1 MFHPGHAVCA
11 PVFQEFSAMNKPLFV
26 AAALSLSM
34 LGLAGCAKKEAPAE
48 PVRAVRTTTV
58 TGSES
63 AASHEYAAEIRARTE
78 SRLGFR
84 VGGKLQSRSANLG
97 DSVRAGQVLAQ
108 IDAQDLRLGQEAARA
123 ALAAAQ
129 TNLDQSSADYK
140 RFKELRDQGF
150 IGAAELE
157 RRETAMKTARAQLDQ
172 ARAQATVQGNQAG
185 YASLV
190 AGAAGVVTAVEAE
203 PGQVVG
209 AGTPVVRL
217 AHDGPR
223 DAVFSVP
230 EDRIGALRQLLGQT
244 GGVTLVPWDS
254 GKPVK
259 ATVREVAAAADPV
272 TRTFLVKADVG
283 DAPVRLGQTAN
294 VKITGQ
300 AVAGVI
306 RLPLTAVAEAKG
318 QTIVWLLDRNAMA
331 VRSQPVVVAGADGN
345 SVVIAQ
351 GVKPGDEVVVAGT
364 HVLTPGQKVKPF
376 VEAQAGAGRVI
387 PASASAPASPAS
399 R

>member
-1 MFHPGHAVCA
+1 
-11 PVFQEFSAMNKPLFV
+11 MNKPLFV
-26 AAALSLSM
+26 ATVISLSA
-34 LGLAGCAKKEAPAE
+34 LGLAGCAKKEAPPE
-48 PVRAVRTTTV
+48 PVRAVRTITV
-58 TGSES
+58 SGSETV
-63 AASHEYAAEIRARTE
+63 AAHEYAAEIRARTE

-84 VGGKLQSRSANLG
+84 VGGKLQSRSVNLG
-97 DSVRAGQVLAQ
+97 DSVRAGQLLAQ
-108 IDAQDLRLGQEAARA
+108 LDGQDLRLGQDAARA

-129 TNLDQSSADYK
+129 TNLDQASADYK

-172 ARAQATVQGNQAG
+172 AKAQASVQGNQAG

-190 AGAAGVVTAVEAE
+190 ADAAGVVTAVEAE

-230 EDRIGALRQLLGQT
+230 EDRVGAVRQLLGKVDAITLQPWGT
-244 GGVTLVPWDS
+244 GDS
-254 GKPVK
+254 VK
-259 ATVREVAAAADPV
+259 ATVREIAAAADPV
-272 TRTFLVKADVG
+272 TRTFLVKADLG
-283 DAPVRLGQTAN
+283 KAAVRLGQTAS
-294 VKITGQ
+294 VRVAGQ

-318 QTIVWLLDRNAMA
+318 QTVVWLLDRGQMA

-345 SVVIAQ
+345 TVVVRQ

-364 HVLTPGQKVKPF
+364 HMLTAGLKVKPF
-376 VEAQAGAGRVI
+376 VEVASAAPKVI
-387 PASASAPASPAS
+387 PASASMPAPVASN
-399 R
+399 

>member
-1 MFHPGHAVCA
+1 M
-11 PVFQEFSAMNKPLFV
+11 SKPLFV
-26 AAALSLSM
+26 AAALSLSVLAM
-34 LGLAGCAKKEAPAE
+34 AGCAKKEAPAE
-48 PVRAVRTTTV
+48 PVRAVRTTLVSGSDTV
-58 TGSES
+58 
-63 AASHEYAAEIRARTE
+63 ASYEYAAEIRARTE

-84 VGGKLQSRSANLG
+84 VGGKLQSRSVNLG
-97 DSVRAGQVLAQ
+97 DSVKAGQVLAQ
-108 IDAQDLRLGQEAARA
+108 IDAQDLRLGQDAARA
-123 ALAAAQ
+123 ALSAAQ
-129 TNLDQSSADYK
+129 TNLDQASADYK

-157 RRETAMKTARAQLDQ
+157 RRETAMKTARAQFDQ
-172 ARAQATVQGNQAG
+172 ARAQAAVQGNQAA

-190 AGAAGVVTAVEAE
+190 ADAAGVVTAVEAE

-230 EDRIGALRQLLGQT
+230 EDRIGALRQLLGQP
-244 GGVTLVPWDS
+244 GGVTLVPWGS
-254 GKPVK
+254 GEPAK

-283 DAPVRLGQTAN
+283 NAPVRLGQTAN
-294 VKITGQ
+294 IKIASQ
-300 AVAGVI
+300 PVAGVI
-306 RLPLTAVAEAKG
+306 RLPLTAITEAKG
-318 QTIVWLLDRNAMA
+318 QTIVWLLDRNAMV

-345 SVVIAQ
+345 TVVIAQ
-351 GVKPGDEVVVAGT
+351 GIKSGDEVVVAGT

-376 VEAQAGAGRVI
+376 VEAQAATGRVI
-387 PASASAPASPAS
+387 PASASAPASLAS

>member
-1 MFHPGHAVCA
+1 
-11 PVFQEFSAMNKPLFV
+11 MNNPLFV
-26 AAALSLSM
+26 AAALSLSV

-48 PVRAVRTTTV
+48 PVRAVRTTLV
-58 TGSES
+58 SGSDS
-63 AASHEYAAEIRARTE
+63 VASYEYAAEIRARTE

-84 VGGKLQSRSANLG
+84 VGGKLQSRSVNLG
-97 DSVRAGQVLAQ
+97 DSVKAGQVLAQ

-129 TNLDQSSADYK
+129 TNLDQASADYR

-157 RRETAMKTARAQLDQ
+157 RRETAMKTARAQFDQ
-172 ARAQATVQGNQAG
+172 ARAQAAVQGNQAA

-190 AGAAGVVTAVEAE
+190 ADAAGVVTAVEAE

-209 AGTPVVRL
+209 AGTPVIRL

-230 EDRIGALRQLLGQT
+230 EDRVGALRQLLGQA
-244 GGVTLVPWDS
+244 GGVTLVPWGS
-254 GKPVK
+254 GVPAK
-259 ATVREVAAAADPV
+259 ATVREVSAAADPV

-283 DAPVRLGQTAN
+283 DAPVRLGQSAN
-294 VKITGQ
+294 VKIASQ
-300 AVAGVI
+300 PVAGVI
-306 RLPLTAVAEAKG
+306 RLPLTAVTEAKG
-318 QTIVWLLDRNAMA
+318 QTIVWLLDRQAMV
-331 VRSQPVVVAGADGN
+331 VRSRPVVVAGADGN
-345 SVVIAQ
+345 TVVIAQ

-364 HVLTPGQKVKPF
+364 HVLTAGQRVKPF
-376 VEAQAGAGRVI
+376 VEAQAAAGRVI
-387 PASASAPASPAS
+387 SASASAPSSLAS

>member
-1 MFHPGHAVCA
+1 
-11 PVFQEFSAMNKPLFV
+11 MNKPLFV
-26 AAALSLSM
+26 AAVISLSA
-34 LGLAGCAKKEAPAE
+34 LGLAGCAKKEAPPE
-48 PVRAVRTTTV
+48 PVRAVRTVTV
-58 TGSES
+58 SSGETV
-63 AASHEYAAEIRARTE
+63 AAHEYAAEIRARTE

-84 VGGKLQSRSANLG
+84 VGGKLQSRSVNLG
-97 DSVRAGQVLAQ
+97 DSVKAGQVLAQ
-108 IDAQDLRLGQEAARA
+108 LDGQDLRLGQEAARA

-129 TNLDQSSADYK
+129 TNLDQVTADYK

-157 RRETAMKTARAQLDQ
+157 RRDTAMKTARAQLDQ
-172 ARAQATVQGNQAG
+172 AKAQASVQGNQAG

-190 AGAAGVVTAVEAE
+190 AEVAGVVTAVEAE

-230 EDRIGALRQLLGQT
+230 EDRIGALRQLIGKA
-244 GGVTLVPWDS
+244 GGVMLLPWGD
-254 GKPVK
+254 GQPVK

-272 TRTFLVKADVG
+272 TRTFLVKADLG
-283 DAPVRLGQTAN
+283 NAAVRLGQSAN
-294 VKITGQ
+294 VSVPGP

-306 RLPLTAVAEAKG
+306 RLPLTAVGETKG
-318 QTIVWLLDRNAMA
+318 QTVVWLLDRGTMT

-345 SVVIAQ
+345 SVVIGQ

-364 HVLTPGQKVKPF
+364 HVLTAGLKVKPF
-376 VEAQAGAGRVI
+376 VETQVASASKVI
-387 PASASAPASPAS
+387 PASASVPAPAAS

>member
-1 MFHPGHAVCA
+1 MSK
-11 PVFQEFSAMNKPLFV
+11 PVFSAAV
-26 AAALSLSM
+26 AGLVL
-34 LGLAGCAKKEAPAE
+34 LGLAGCARKEAPAE
-48 PVRAVRTTTV
+48 PTRAVRTITV
-58 TGSES
+58 VTSQA

-84 VGGKLQSRSANLG
+84 VGGKLLSRPVNLG
-97 DSVRAGQVLAQ
+97 DAVKAGQLLAQ
-108 IDAQDLRLGQEAARA
+108 LDAQDLRLGQEVARA
-123 ALAAAQ
+123 AVSAAQ
-129 TNLDQSSADYK
+129 TAFDQTAADYR
-140 RFKELRDQGF
+140 RFKELREQGF

-157 RRETAMKTARAQLDQ
+157 RREAAMKSARAQLDQ
-172 ARAQATVQGNQAG
+172 ARAQAAVQGNQAS

-190 AGAAGVVTAVEAE
+190 ADTSGVVTAVEAE
-203 PGQVVG
+203 PGQVLG

-230 EDRIGALRQLLGQT
+230 EDRVGALRQLLGRT
-244 GGVTLVPWDS
+244 GAVTLLPWGSQD
-254 GKPVK
+254 PVK

-283 DAPVRLGQTAN
+283 AAPVRLGQTAS
-294 VKITGQ
+294 VRIDGPVTDGI
-300 AVAGVI
+300 V

-318 QTIVWLLDRNAMA
+318 QTVVWLLDRGTMA
-331 VRSQPVVVAGADGN
+331 VRPQTVTVAGADGN

-351 GVKPGDEVVVAGT
+351 GIRPGDEVVVAGVHT
-364 HVLTPGQKVKPF
+364 LTPGQKVKRYLEPTT
-376 VEAQAGAGRVI
+376 AAARAAAST
-387 PASASAPASPAS
+387 PAPAAASAAS

>member
-1 MFHPGHAVCA
+1 
-11 PVFQEFSAMNKPLFV
+11 MNKPLLV
-26 AAALSLSM
+26 SAALGVAV
-34 LGLAGCAKKEAPAE
+34 LGLAGCAKKEAQPE

-58 TGSES
+58 SGAES
-63 AASHEYAAEIRARTE
+63 VASHEYAAEIRARTE

-84 VGGKLQSRSANLG
+84 VGGKLQSRAVNLG
-97 DSVRAGQVLAQ
+97 DAVKAGQVLAQ
-108 IDAQDLRLGQEAARA
+108 LDPQDLRLGQEAARA
-123 ALAAAQ
+123 AVAAAQ
-129 TNLDQSSADYK
+129 TNFDQLAADYK

-150 IGAAELE
+150 IGAAELD
-157 RRETAMKTARAQLDQ
+157 RREAAMKTARAQLDQ
-172 ARAQATVQGNQAG
+172 AKAQAAVQGNQAA
-185 YASLV
+185 YAALT
-190 AGAAGVVTAVEAE
+190 ADAPGVVTAVEAE

-230 EDRIGALRQLLGQT
+230 EDRVGTLRQLLNQDGA
-244 GGVTLVPWDS
+244 VTLVPW
-254 GKPVK
+254 GGGEPAK

-283 DAPVRLGQTAN
+283 NAPVRLGQTAN
-294 VKITGQ
+294 IRIESKP
-300 AVAGVI
+300 VAGVI

-318 QTIVWLLDRNAMA
+318 QTVVWLFDRSAMT
-331 VRSQPVVVAGADGN
+331 VRRQPVTVAGADGN
-345 SVVIAQ
+345 TVVIAQ
-351 GVKPGDEVVVAGT
+351 GVKPGDEVVTAGT

-376 VEAQAGAGRVI
+376 VEQAAAAARVV
-387 PASASAPASPAS
+387 PASASAPAPLAS